1 MSAEDRKDAGLP
13 KVRQTI
19 VVEGRD
25 DMSAVLAAVDAN
37 VLWTHGYGI
46 TQQTL
51 DLISAAY
58 EKTGIVIFTDPDHAG
73 RQIRERLT
81 RLFPKAKHAYLTQSQ
96 AEKSGDIGIE
106 NAKPA
111 DILRALE
118 AACCEIETGDSE
130 TGDGPVKIG
139 DGSRL
144 HNGINWKNENQN
156 RPRFQDLVERGLAG
170 GEGSAQKRA
179 RAGAALGIG
188 TANARTFLRRL
199 NSFGISLEELAA
211 AMRSPEA
218 SGKR

>member
-25 DMSAVLAAVDAN
+25 DMSAVLAAVEAN

-118 AACCEIETGDSE
+118 AACCEIETGD
-130 TGDGPVKIG
+130 GPVKNG

-156 RPRFQDLVERGLAG
+156 RPRFQDLVELGLAG

-179 RAGAALGIG
+179 KAGAALGIG
-188 TANARTFLRRL
+188 SANAKTFLRRL
-199 NSFGISLEELAA
+199 NSFGISMKELAA
-211 AMRSPEA
+211 AMKAPDV
-218 SGKR
+218 SGER

>member
-130 TGDGPVKIG
+130 TGDGPVKNG

-156 RPRFQDLVERGLAG
+156 RPQFQDLVELGLAG
-170 GEGSAQKRA
+170 GEGSAEKRA

-218 SGKR
+218 SGKG

>member
-81 RLFPKAKHAYLTQSQ
+81 RLFPKAKHAYLTQNQ

-118 AACCEIETGDSE
+118 AACCEIETGD
-130 TGDGPVKIG
+130 GPVKNG

-156 RPRFQDLVERGLAG
+156 RPRFQDLVELGLAG
-170 GEGSAQKRA
+170 GDGSAQKRA
-179 RAGAALGIG
+179 KAGAALGIG
-188 TANARTFLRRL
+188 SANAKTFLRRL

-211 AMRSPEA
+211 AMKAPDV
-218 SGKR
+218 SGER

>member
-1 MSAEDRKDAGLP
+1 MSAEDRKDAERP
-13 KVRQTI
+13 RVRQTI

-81 RLFPKAKHAYLTQSQ
+81 GLFPRAQHAYLTQSQ

-130 TGDGPVKIG
+130 TGDGPVKNG

-156 RPRFQDLVERGLAG
+156 RPRFQDLVELGLAG

-218 SGKR
+218 SGKG